1 MLFHIHARMFRGLL
15 CAPELNELQ
24 TAETDD
30 YDGAV
35 AQAEEL
41 ARRGFAVWIYK
52 HQPRAPSARPGDS
65 GPERGYEV
73 VAEWRADG
81 SRRR

>member
-1 MLFHIHARMFRGLL
+1 MYHLHARLFRGVL

-30 YDGAV
+30 YDAAV

-41 ARRGFAVWIYK
+41 SRRGFAVWIYQ
-52 HQPRAPSARPGDS
+52 HQARAQGVRLGEPEPS
-65 GPERGYEV
+65 RGYEV